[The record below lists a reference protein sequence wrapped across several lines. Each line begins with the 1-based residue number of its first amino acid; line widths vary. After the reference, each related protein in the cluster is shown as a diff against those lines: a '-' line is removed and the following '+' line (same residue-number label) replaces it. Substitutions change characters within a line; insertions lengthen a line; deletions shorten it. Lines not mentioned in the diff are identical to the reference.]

1 MPSPST
7 QTAKAWQQIQG
18 RSHPRIILS
27 PLPFFLFR
35 VFRVFRGKN
44 YWCFISRAETPRRTD
59 SPYKSDKS
67 YKSLGFLICRT
78 TDLFRLGAVWEQEAS
93 CRRGSAGENIFFN
106 RLPTRPGEMNIQP
119 RMFPKSK
126 SRGKNDFFRR
136 GIIRMLPL
144 CKPKGSRAAGFFFL
158 DLITQNPR
166 WSVSEVRRNE
176 CGVKNC
182 HDYFMRRTSSSLLF
196 SRFSAKGSR
205 RVCGPLLSK

>member
-1 MPSPST
+1 ERGVNAAFSVALVQLTPSSEY
-7 QTAKAWQQIQG
+7 QTSFFQYHIKEL
-18 RSHPRIILS
+18 LS
-27 PLPFFLFR
+27 SSEPP
-35 VFRVFRGKN
+35 
-44 YWCFISRAETPRRTD
+44 
-59 SPYKSDKS
+59 
-67 YKSLGFLICRT
+67 
-78 TDLFRLGAVWEQEAS
+78 
-93 CRRGSAGENIFFN
+93 
-106 RLPTRPGEMNIQP
+106 
-119 RMFPKSK
+119 MFPKSK